1 MAAQQAENDAENSVA
16 GNASS
21 VAGAASTAPAKRVV
35 STQWRGKNLEVTLPY
50 PEHPVPQG
58 DWWDPGDVSH
68 YIHSTA
74 RSEHPTVPRTFQRV
88 AEQELFKR
96 RTDFANPYVRM
107 KAPTSAE
114 PRVTTMASSSGSL
127 PVSKS
132 RARTGRRSSN
142 QNKSSRHSSLLDTD
156 VGMEAW
162 PMSES
167 GSGSNDVKKEAEKKD
182 ETERDTTMGQLL
194 DFAEENPDAAGSTGK
209 GKQGEKKSRMQQLYE
224 LQGLDLDAVTTTT
237 TTITTT
243 TFVKAQ
249 PVSAH
254 TSPGQSKETI
264 QSDSPLT
271 PQYTTSDSLSI
282 KDLSLV
288 EPHYDTEQPI
298 AAATNNLLTTPPSA
312 SASNDHDPIPNT
324 TSYTHKTPSS
334 PSTIPPPPS
343 SPPPEPALQTFRSQQ
358 LHHETNPPL
367 GTELS
372 TWAAGMDTAP
382 PPFQNNEEASRDE
395 SGYVRR
401 FTTRRGKA
409 SDAEPKEENA
419 MVKWDPFG
427 GLWGYAVN
435 KKVWVVEKGEK
446 DIGKKVEQKEEE
458 KVEKQEDI
466 KVEVEGGYKETKK
479 EEEKE
484 TYFDALESFLNPT

>member
-1 MAAQQAENDAENSVA
+1 MA
-16 GNASS
+16 G
-21 VAGAASTAPAKRVV
+21 
-35 STQWRGKNLEVTLPY
+35 
-50 PEHPVPQG
+50 
-58 DWWDPGDVSH
+58 
-68 YIHSTA
+68 
-74 RSEHPTVPRTFQRV
+74 
-88 AEQELFKR
+88 
-96 RTDFANPYVRM
+96 
-107 KAPTSAE
+107 
-114 PRVTTMASSSGSL
+114 SSGSL
-127 PVSKS
+127 AVSKS
-132 RARTGRRSSN
+132 RARTGKRSSN
-142 QNKSSRHSSLLDTD
+142 YNESSRHSSLLDTD

-194 DFAEENPDAAGSTGK
+194 DFAEENPDPAGSTGK
-209 GKQGEKKSRMQQLYE
+209 GKQVEKKSRMQQLYE
-224 LQGLDLDAVTTTT
+224 LQGLDVDAVTTTT

-249 PVSAH
+249 PISAH
-254 TSPGQSKETI
+254 TSLGQSKQTI
-264 QSDSPLT
+264 QSDSLLT
-271 PQYTTSDSLSI
+271 PQYTTSDSQSV
-282 KDLSLV
+282 KDLSLS
-288 EPHYDTEQPI
+288 EPRYDTEQPI
-298 AAATNNLLTTPPSA
+298 AAATNNLPSTPP

-324 TSYTHKTPSS
+324 TSYIHNAPSS

-372 TWAAGMDTAP
+372 TWAAGIDAAP
-382 PPFQNNEEASRDE
+382 LPFQNNEETPRDE

-401 FTTRRGKA
+401 FTTRRGQA
-409 SDAEPKEENA
+409 SDSEPKEENA

-435 KKVWVVEKGEK
+435 KKVWVVKKGEK
-446 DIGKKVEQKEEE
+446 GKKDIERKEKE
-458 KVEKQEDI
+458 EKQEYY
-466 KVEVEGGYKETKK
+466 KNEMAGGYKETKK
-479 EEEKE
+479 EEERE

>member
-1 MAAQQAENDAENSVA
+1 MAAQQADNDAENSVA

-50 PEHPVPQG
+50 P
-58 DWWDPGDVSH
+58 D
-68 YIHSTA
+68 STA
-74 RSEHPTVPRTFQRV
+74 PSEHPTVPRTFQRV

-96 RTDFANPYVRM
+96 RTDFANPYIRM
-107 KAPTSAE
+107 KAPSSSE
-114 PRVTTMASSSGSL
+114 SRVTTMAGSSGSL
-127 PVSKS
+127 AVSKS
-132 RARTGRRSSN
+132 RARTGKRSSN
-142 QNKSSRHSSLLDTD
+142 YNESSRQSSLLDTD

-167 GSGSNDVKKEAEKKD
+167 GSGSNDVKKEAAKKD

-209 GKQGEKKSRMQQLYE
+209 GKQVEKKSRMQQLYE

-254 TSPGQSKETI
+254 TSPEQSKQTI
-264 QSDSPLT
+264 QSHSPLT
-271 PQYTTSDSLSI
+271 PQYTTSDSQSI
-282 KDLSLV
+282 KDLSIS
-288 EPHYDTEQPI
+288 EPRYDTEQPI
-298 AAATNNLLTTPPSA
+298 AAATNNLPSTPPSA
-312 SASNDHDPIPNT
+312 SASNDHDPMPNT
-324 TSYTHKTPSS
+324 ITNTHNTSSS

-372 TWAAGMDTAP
+372 TWAAGIDAAP
-382 PPFQNNEEASRDE
+382 LPFPTDEETPRDE

-419 MVKWDPFG
+419 IVKWDPFG

-435 KKVWVVEKGEK
+435 KK
-446 DIGKKVEQKEEE
+446 
-458 KVEKQEDI
+458 
-466 KVEVEGGYKETKK
+466 
-479 EEEKE
+479 
-484 TYFDALESFLNPT
+484 